1 MKFSINRQVLIK
13 HLSDVQRAISSRTTI
28 PILTGVKISAD
39 ENGIVLSGSDS
50 DISIETLI
58 PVSEENNQ
66 IEIHTQ
72 GGIVLPARF
81 FSEIVKKLAD
91 EKITIE
97 VKDHFQTNITSA
109 KASFTINGIDV
120 NNYPNFPVIDSN
132 EVITLPTALFKQVIQ
147 HTVIATS
154 TQESRPILT
163 GVNMTIKDG
172 KLTAVATDSHRLSQR
187 IISIAAPESQLE
199 KNYNVIIPGKSL
211 VELSRIVENQPTIEM
226 MITENQ
232 VLFKAENVY
241 FYSRLLEGYYPD
253 TNRLIPASSSTQ
265 IVLNAYDL
273 LQATDRASLLS
284 HEGKNNVVKLSIDSN
299 KVELSGN
306 SPEVGNVEESLAY
319 QSASG
324 DQLIISFNPDY
335 MKDALRTFG
344 QQDVQVNFT
353 SAVRPFTVVPADRE
367 DENDNSFIQLITPV
381 RTY

>member
-163 GVNMTIKDG
+163 GVNMTIQDG

-187 IISIAAPESQLE
+187 VISIAAPDSQLE
-199 KNYNVIIPGKSL
+199 KTYNVIIPGKSL
-211 VELSRIVENQPTIEM
+211 VELSRIVENQVTIEM

-284 HEGKNNVVKLSIDSN
+284 HEGKNNVVKLSIDAN

-319 QSASG
+319 ESASG
-324 DQLIISFNPDY
+324 DPLIISFNPDY

-367 DENDNSFIQLITPV
+367 DDNDNSFIQLITPV

>member
-39 ENGIVLSGSDS
+39 ESGIVLSGSDS

-163 GVNMTIKDG
+163 GVNMTIKEG

-187 IISIAAPESQLE
+187 IISIAAPQSQLE
-199 KNYNVIIPGKSL
+199 KTYNVIIPGKSL
-211 VELSRIVENQPTIEM
+211 VELSRIVESQPTIEM

-319 QSASG
+319 ESASG
-324 DQLIISFNPDY
+324 DPLIISFNPDY

-367 DENDNSFIQLITPV
+367 DDNDNSFIQLITPV

>member
-72 GGIVLPARF
+72 GGIVMPARF

-163 GVNMTIKDG
+163 GVNMTIQDG

-187 IISIAAPESQLE
+187 IISIAAPESQRE

-211 VELSRIVENQPTIEM
+211 VELSRIVENQATIEM

-284 HEGKNNVVKLSIDSN
+284 HEGKNNVVKLSIDAN

-319 QSASG
+319 ESASG
-324 DQLIISFNPDY
+324 DPLIISFNPDY

-367 DENDNSFIQLITPV
+367 DDNDNSFIQLITPV

>member
-187 IISIAAPESQLE
+187 MISIAAPESQLE

-324 DQLIISFNPDY
+324 DPLIISFNPDY

>member
-28 PILTGVKISAD
+28 PILTGVKITAD
-39 ENGIVLSGSDS
+39 ENGITLSGSDS

-58 PVSEENNQ
+58 PVSEESNQ
-66 IEIHTQ
+66 LEIHTK

-81 FSEIVKKLAD
+81 FNEIVKKLAD

-97 VKDHFQTNITSA
+97 VKEQFQTNITSA
-109 KASFTINGIDV
+109 NASFTINGIDV

-132 EVITLPTALFKQVIQ
+132 EVITLPTLLFKQVIQ

-163 GVNMTIKDG
+163 GVNMTIKNG

-187 IISIAAPESQLE
+187 IISIAAPESQMD
-199 KNYNVIIPGKSL
+199 KSYNVIIPGKSL
-211 VELSRIVENQPTIEM
+211 VELSRIVENQDSIEM

-253 TNRLIPASSSTQ
+253 TNRLIPTVATTK

-284 HEGKNNVVKLSIDSN
+284 HEGKNNVVKLSISAE

-306 SPEVGNVEESLAY
+306 SPEVGNVEEELSY
-319 QSASG
+319 ESASG
-324 DQLIISFNPDY
+324 DPLVISFNPDY

-344 QQDVQVNFT
+344 QQDVQINFT
-353 SAVRPFTVVPADRE
+353 SAVRPFIVVPADRE
-367 DENDNSFIQLITPV
+367 DDNDNSFIQLITPV

>member
-1 MKFSINRQVLIK
+1 M
-13 HLSDVQRAISSRTTI
+13 
-28 PILTGVKISAD
+28 
-39 ENGIVLSGSDS
+39 
-50 DISIETLI
+50 
-58 PVSEENNQ
+58 
-66 IEIHTQ
+66 
-72 GGIVLPARF
+72 
-81 FSEIVKKLAD
+81 
-91 EKITIE
+91 
-97 VKDHFQTNITSA
+97 
-109 KASFTINGIDV
+109 
-120 NNYPNFPVIDSN
+120 
-132 EVITLPTALFKQVIQ
+132 IQ

-163 GVNMTIKDG
+163 GVNMTIQNG

-187 IISIAAPESQLE
+187 VISIAAPESQLE
-199 KNYNVIIPGKSL
+199 KTYNVIIPGKSL
-211 VELSRIVENQPTIEM
+211 VELSRIVENQATIEM

-284 HEGKNNVVKLSIDSN
+284 HEGKNNVVKLSIDAN

-319 QSASG
+319 ESASG
-324 DQLIISFNPDY
+324 DPLIISFNPDY

-367 DENDNSFIQLITPV
+367 DDNDNSFIQLITPV